1 MATNKV
7 DAVDVRLPF
16 TASPPP
22 PPRPFPLSN
31 SAELHKE
38 SLLCNAA
45 NRLLV
50 VVGGGGDNGEFVI
63 NCGAPACVALF
74 GAASFVVV
82 VEGDIFE
89 FFFLFFSFCCCS
101 PFCSFVRT
109 RFFNDDD
116 DEFIIIII
124 IINAFSLPLNAP
136 LSADLPWSTFIQ
148 RRRQKRINV

>member
-1 MATNKV
+1 VATNKV

-16 TASPPP
+16 TASPPPP

-89 FFFLFFSFCCCS
+89 FFFLFFSFLFLFVV
-101 PFCSFVRT
+101 PVLFVRT
-109 RFFNDDD
+109 RFFFNDDD

-124 IINAFSLPLNAP
+124 INAALPKRSSLC
-136 LSADLPWSTFIQ
+136 
-148 RRRQKRINV
+148 

>member
-16 TASPPP
+16 TASPPPP

-63 NCGAPACVALF
+63 NCGACVACVF
-74 GAASFVVV
+74 GGTSHSFVV

-89 FFFLFFSFCCCS
+89 FFFLFFL
-101 PFCSFVRT
+101 FVVRSYP
-109 RFFNDDD
+109 FFNDDDD
-116 DEFIIIII
+116 DEFIIKIGR
-124 IINAFSLPLNAP
+124 AH
-136 LSADLPWSTFIQ
+136 
-148 RRRQKRINV
+148 V

>member
-1 MATNKV
+1 
-7 DAVDVRLPF
+7 VDVRLPF
-16 TASPPP
+16 TASPPPP

-63 NCGAPACVALF
+63 NCGAPVCVALF

-89 FFFLFFSFCCCS
+89 FFFLFFLLLLLF
-101 PFCSFVRT
+101 PFCSFVPV
-109 RFFNDDD
+109 FF
-116 DEFIIIII
+116 
-124 IINAFSLPLNAP
+124 
-136 LSADLPWSTFIQ
+136 
-148 RRRQKRINV
+148 

>member
-16 TASPPP
+16 TASPPPP

-89 FFFLFFSFCCCS
+89 FFFLFFSFCLLLF
-101 PFCSFVRT
+101 PFCSFVPV
-109 RFFNDDD
+109 FFLPMMMM
-116 DEFIIIII
+116 
-124 IINAFSLPLNAP
+124 SLYNNNNNKCC
-136 LSADLPWSTFIQ
+136 SA
-148 RRRQKRINV
+148 

>member
-16 TASPPP
+16 TASPPPP

-101 PFCSFVRT
+101 PFCSFVRS
-109 RFFNDDD
+109 FVPVFLMMMM
-116 DEFIIIII
+116 
-124 IINAFSLPLNAP
+124 SL
-136 LSADLPWSTFIQ
+136 
-148 RRRQKRINV
+148 

>member
-16 TASPPP
+16 TASPPPP

-89 FFFLFFSFCCCS
+89 FFFLFFSFLFLFVV
-101 PFCSFVRT
+101 PVLFVRT
-109 RFFNDDD
+109 RFFFNDDD

-124 IINAFSLPLNAP
+124 INAALPKRSSLC
-136 LSADLPWSTFIQ
+136 
-148 RRRQKRINV
+148 

>member
-50 VVGGGGDNGEFVI
+50 VVAGGGDNGEFVI
-63 NCGAPACVALF
+63 NCGACVVCVF
-74 GAASFVVV
+74 GGTSQHSFVV

-89 FFFLFFSFCCCS
+89 FFFLFFLLF
-101 PFCSFVRT
+101 PFRLFVRSYP
-109 RFFNDDD
+109 FFNDDD
-116 DEFIIIII
+116 DEYEFIII
-124 IINAFSLPLNAP
+124 IINAALPKCSSLC
-136 LSADLPWSTFIQ
+136 
-148 RRRQKRINV
+148 

>member
-1 MATNKV
+1 VATNKV

-16 TASPPP
+16 TASPPPPP

-89 FFFLFFSFCCCS
+89 FFFLFFSFCCS
-101 PFCSFVRT
+101 RFVRSYPF
-109 RFFNDDD
+109 FFNDDD
-116 DEFIIIII
+116 DEFI
-124 IINAFSLPLNAP
+124 
-136 LSADLPWSTFIQ
+136 
-148 RRRQKRINV
+148 

>member
-16 TASPPP
+16 TASP

-89 FFFLFFSFCCCS
+89 FFFLFFLLF
-101 PFCSFVRT
+101 PFCSLFVRT

-116 DEFIIIII
+116 EFIII

-136 LSADLPWSTFIQ
+136 LSAYLPWSTFIQ
-148 RRRQKRINV
+148 RRRQKRMNV

>member
-16 TASPPP
+16 TASPP

-89 FFFLFFSFCCCS
+89 FFFLFFLLLLF
-101 PFCSFVRT
+101 PFCSFVPV
-109 RFFNDDD
+109 FLMMMMMM
-116 DEFIIIII
+116 
-124 IINAFSLPLNAP
+124 SL
-136 LSADLPWSTFIQ
+136 
-148 RRRQKRINV
+148 

>member
-16 TASPPP
+16 TASPPPP

-89 FFFLFFSFCCCS
+89 FFFLFFSFCLLLF
-101 PFCSFVRT
+101 PFCSFVPV
-109 RFFNDDD
+109 FLMMMMMM
-116 DEFIIIII
+116 
-124 IINAFSLPLNAP
+124 SL
-136 LSADLPWSTFIQ
+136 
-148 RRRQKRINV
+148 

>member
-1 MATNKV
+1 MNKV

-16 TASPPP
+16 IASPPP

-89 FFFLFFSFCCCS
+89 FFFLFFSFCCC
-101 PFCSFVRT
+101 CSRFVRSYP
-109 RFFNDDD
+109 FF
-116 DEFIIIII
+116 F
-124 IINAFSLPLNAP
+124 
-136 LSADLPWSTFIQ
+136 
-148 RRRQKRINV
+148 

>member
-16 TASPPP
+16 TASPPPP

-89 FFFLFFSFCCCS
+89 FFFLFFSFLFLFVV
-101 PFCSFVRT
+101 PVLFVRT
-109 RFFNDDD
+109 RFFFNDDD
-116 DEFIIIII
+116 D
-124 IINAFSLPLNAP
+124 
-136 LSADLPWSTFIQ
+136 
-148 RRRQKRINV
+148 

>member
-101 PFCSFVRT
+101 PFCSFVRS
-109 RFFNDDD
+109 FVPVFLMMMMM
-116 DEFIIIII
+116 
-124 IINAFSLPLNAP
+124 SL
-136 LSADLPWSTFIQ
+136 
-148 RRRQKRINV
+148 

>member
-16 TASPPP
+16 TASPPPP

-89 FFFLFFSFCCCS
+89 FFFLFFSFRCS
-101 PFCSFVRT
+101 RFVRSFVRS
-109 RFFNDDD
+109 FVPVFLMM
-116 DEFIIIII
+116 IVM
-124 IINAFSLPLNAP
+124 SL
-136 LSADLPWSTFIQ
+136 
-148 RRRQKRINV
+148 

>member
-1 MATNKV
+1 
-7 DAVDVRLPF
+7 VDVRLPF
-16 TASPPP
+16 TASPP

-89 FFFLFFSFCCCS
+89 FFFLFFSFLFLFVV
-101 PFCSFVRT
+101 PVLFVRT
-109 RFFNDDD
+109 RFFFNDDD

-124 IINAFSLPLNAP
+124 ILNTALPKRSSLC
-136 LSADLPWSTFIQ
+136 
-148 RRRQKRINV
+148 

>member
-89 FFFLFFSFCCCS
+89 FFFLFFSFLFLFVV
-101 PFCSFVRT
+101 PVLFVRT
-109 RFFNDDD
+109 RFFFNDDD

-124 IINAFSLPLNAP
+124 ILNTALPKRSSLC
-136 LSADLPWSTFIQ
+136 
-148 RRRQKRINV
+148 

>member
-16 TASPPP
+16 TASPPPP

-89 FFFLFFSFCCCS
+89 FFFLFFSFLFLFVV
-101 PFCSFVRT
+101 PVLFVRT
-109 RFFNDDD
+109 RFFFNDDD

-124 IINAFSLPLNAP
+124 ILNTALPKRSSLC
-136 LSADLPWSTFIQ
+136 
-148 RRRQKRINV
+148 

>member
-16 TASPPP
+16 TASPPPP

-89 FFFLFFSFCCCS
+89 FFFLFFSLLLLF
-101 PFCSFVRT
+101 PFCSFVPV
-109 RFFNDDD
+109 FFLTMMMM
-116 DEFIIIII
+116 
-124 IINAFSLPLNAP
+124 SL
-136 LSADLPWSTFIQ
+136 
-148 RRRQKRINV
+148 

>member
-1 MATNKV
+1 VATNKV

-16 TASPPP
+16 TASPPPP

-63 NCGAPACVALF
+63 NCGACVVCVF
-74 GAASFVVV
+74 GGTSQHSFVVV

-89 FFFLFFSFCCCS
+89 FFFLFFSFRCS
-101 PFCSFVRT
+101 RFVRSFVRSYP
-109 RFFNDDD
+109 FF
-116 DEFIIIII
+116 
-124 IINAFSLPLNAP
+124 
-136 LSADLPWSTFIQ
+136 
-148 RRRQKRINV
+148 

>member
-63 NCGAPACVALF
+63 NCGACVVCVF
-74 GAASFVVV
+74 GGTSQHSFVVV

-89 FFFLFFSFCCCS
+89 FFFLFFSFRCS
-101 PFCSFVRT
+101 RFVRSFVRS
-109 RFFNDDD
+109 FVPVFLMM
-116 DEFIIIII
+116 IVM
-124 IINAFSLPLNAP
+124 SL
-136 LSADLPWSTFIQ
+136 
-148 RRRQKRINV
+148 

>member
-16 TASPPP
+16 TASPPPP

-89 FFFLFFSFCCCS
+89 FFFLFFLLLLLF
-101 PFCSFVRT
+101 PFCSFVPV
-109 RFFNDDD
+109 FF
-116 DEFIIIII
+116 
-124 IINAFSLPLNAP
+124 
-136 LSADLPWSTFIQ
+136 
-148 RRRQKRINV
+148 K

>member
-1 MATNKV
+1 VATNKV

-16 TASPPP
+16 TASPPPP

-89 FFFLFFSFCCCS
+89 FFFLFFSFLFLFVV
-101 PFCSFVRT
+101 PVLFVRT
-109 RFFNDDD
+109 RFFFNDDD
-116 DEFIIIII
+116 E
-124 IINAFSLPLNAP
+124 
-136 LSADLPWSTFIQ
+136 
-148 RRRQKRINV
+148 

>member
-1 MATNKV
+1 
-7 DAVDVRLPF
+7 VDVRLPF
-16 TASPPP
+16 TASPPPP

-89 FFFLFFSFCCCS
+89 FFFLFFSFLFLFVV
-101 PFCSFVRT
+101 PVLFVRT
-109 RFFNDDD
+109 RFFFNDDD

-124 IINAFSLPLNAP
+124 ILNTALPKRSSLC
-136 LSADLPWSTFIQ
+136 
-148 RRRQKRINV
+148 

>member
-63 NCGAPACVALF
+63 NCGACVACVF
-74 GAASFVVV
+74 EGTSHSFVVL
-82 VEGDIFE
+82 EGDIFE
-89 FFFLFFSFCCCS
+89 FFFLFFLLLLLF
-101 PFCSFVRT
+101 PFCSLFVRSFVPV
-109 RFFNDDD
+109 FF
-116 DEFIIIII
+116 
-124 IINAFSLPLNAP
+124 
-136 LSADLPWSTFIQ
+136 
-148 RRRQKRINV
+148 

>member
-16 TASPPP
+16 TASPPPP

-74 GAASFVVV
+74 GSASFVVV

-89 FFFLFFSFCCCS
+89 FFFLFFLLLF
-101 PFCSFVRT
+101 PVLFVRSFVRT

-124 IINAFSLPLNAP
+124 INAALPKRSSLC
-136 LSADLPWSTFIQ
+136 
-148 RRRQKRINV
+148 

>member
-1 MATNKV
+1 
-7 DAVDVRLPF
+7 VDVRLPF
-16 TASPPP
+16 TASPPPPP

-63 NCGAPACVALF
+63 NCGACVVCVF
-74 GAASFVVV
+74 GGTSQHSFVVV

-89 FFFLFFSFCCCS
+89 FFFLFFLLF
-101 PFCSFVRT
+101 PFCSLFVRT

-116 DEFIIIII
+116 EFIII

-136 LSADLPWSTFIQ
+136 LSAYLPWSTFIQ

>member
-22 PPRPFPLSN
+22 PPPRPFPLSH

-89 FFFLFFSFCCCS
+89 FFFLFFSFLFLFVV
-101 PFCSFVRT
+101 PVLFVRT
-109 RFFNDDD
+109 RFFFNDDD

-124 IINAFSLPLNAP
+124 ILNTALPKRSSLC
-136 LSADLPWSTFIQ
+136 
-148 RRRQKRINV
+148 